1 MSQLHDVETF
11 IAASKRTRSLAELR
25 GLLDDITRELDFDY
39 FALMHHVELSNLD
52 ASHGYVTSETLIA
65 MTTYPTH
72 WVEEFIRDNMVVID
86 PILLASRRSAT
97 GFAWNRISE
106 MIHLTTEQR
115 NIRLRAVEA
124 GIVDG
129 FTVPAHVPGETNGSC
144 SFAVKENRA
153 LRSDNLLMAELVGSH
168 AFQAARDLVRR
179 GGTTS
184 SLAGPSLT
192 SRQRDCV
199 WLASQG
205 HSDRKIADLLAIS
218 IETVKQHLKE
228 SRERLR
234 ASNRAQLVVRAA
246 YHGIIPLTPMTLG
259 PVTLG

>member
-25 GLLDDITRELDFDY
+25 GLLDDITRALDFDY
-39 FALMHHVELSNLD
+39 FALMHHVDLSTLD
-52 ASHGYVTSETLIA
+52 ASNGYMAEGSLIA
-65 MTTYPTH
+65 MTTYPPH
-72 WVEEFIRDNMVVID
+72 WVEEFVRDNMVAID

-97 GFAWNRISE
+97 GFAWSE
-106 MIHLTTEQR
+106 MSDLIRLTADQR
-115 NIRLRAVEA
+115 EIRLRAVRA

-129 FTVPAHVPGETNGSC
+129 FTVPAHVPGEANGSC
-144 SFAVKENRA
+144 SFAVGDDRP
-153 LRSDNLLMAELVGSH
+153 LRSDNLLMAQLVGSH

-179 GGTTS
+179 GITS
-184 SLAGPSLT
+184 SLTGPSLT

-205 HSDRKIADLLAIS
+205 HSDRGIADLLAIS

-228 SRERLR
+228 SRERLQ
-234 ASNRAQLVVRAA
+234 AGNRAQLVVRAA
-246 YHGIIPLTPMTLG
+246 YHGIIPLTPMTLR
-259 PVTLG
+259 